1 MKPIRLQSRAAAIAL
16 LLVALAGTH
25 DTRAYLKT
33 GTMVDGQSVPARW
46 QQMPVEYEVSEAGVD
61 GVSAGQLRDAVG
73 AAFSSWQAVTT
84 ASVRAA
90 FGGFT
95 SASPL
100 DEDGLSTMGFVPRP
114 DMERTLAA
122 TSYLV
127 DTETGAIVESDVFF
141 NAAFAWSVAPAGE
154 PGRYDLQSIA
164 LHEAG
169 HVLGLGHS
177 ALGETATS
185 GGGRRLVAAASAMFP
200 VAFAP
205 GSILGRTLWPDDV
218 AGISDEY
225 PAAGSSSATGSVQGT
240 VTKNGHGVFGAHVVA
255 FSLASGAM
263 VGGFTLDDGGHFVI
277 GGLPPGTYLLRVEP
291 LDDGD
296 VSSYLD
302 SGDVDTD
309 FGVTFAPE
317 LATVPAGGSSA
328 AISIAVR
335 AK

>member
-1 MKPIRLQSRAAAIAL
+1 MTPMRLQTRAAAIAL
-16 LLVALAGTH
+16 LLVALAGAH
-25 DTRAYLKT
+25 GTRAYLKT
-33 GTMVDGQSVPARW
+33 GTMVDGQLVPARW
-46 QQMPVEYEVSEAGVD
+46 QQMPVQYDVSEAGVD
-61 GVSAGQLRDAVG
+61 GVSAEQLRDAVG

-84 ASVRAA
+84 ASLRAA

-100 DEDGLSTMGFVPRP
+100 DEDGLSTMGFVARP

-122 TSYLV
+122 TSNVV
-127 DTETGAIVESDVFF
+127 DTQTGAIVESDVFF
-141 NAAFAWSVAPAGE
+141 NAAFAWSVAPSGE

-185 GGGRRLVAAASAMFP
+185 GGGRRLVAAGSAMFP
-200 VAFAP
+200 IAFAP
-205 GSILGRTLWPDDV
+205 GSILGRTLWPDDA
-218 AGISDEY
+218 AGISDLY
-225 PAAGSSSATGSVQGT
+225 PASGFSSTTGSIQGT
-240 VTKNGHGVFGAHVVA
+240 VTKNGQGVVGAHVVA

-277 GGLPPGTYLLRVEP
+277 GALQPGTYLLRVEP

-302 SGDVDTD
+302 SGNVDTD
-309 FGVTFAPE
+309 FGVTFAPD
-317 LATVPAGGSSA
+317 LVAVPAGGSSA
-328 AISIAVR
+328 AVAIVVR